1 MSIWGGITGG
11 LLGFVV
17 LGPIGALV
25 GSVIG
30 SNLSSRSKRKR
41 PNNFDKQ
48 VAFFAA
54 LFACLAKI
62 AKADGR
68 VDESE
73 IKKIEE
79 IISIKLNLNKEH
91 RKFAINIFQK
101 AKDDNV
107 SFESYA
113 SNIYQILSSS
123 QNSLLVFYEI
133 LFELALADGI
143 LHPKED
149 ELLKKIPRIFRFD
162 KNVYK
167 SLYEKYVDQNRNYY
181 EVLGLSENSS
191 FSEIKKAYL
200 KKRKE
205 FHPDTLIGKGL
216 PEEFIGKAKEKF
228 IEIQEAYEAVS
239 YTHLTLPTILR
250 V

>member
-216 PEEFIGKAKEKF
+216 PEEFIEKAKEKF
-228 IEIQEAYEAVS
+228 IEIQEAYEELEKR
-239 YTHLTLPTILR
+239 YQK
-250 V
+250 

>member
-30 SNLSSRSKRKR
+30 SNMSSRSKRR
-41 PNNFDKQ
+41 RLNNFDQQ

-68 VDESE
+68 VDEAE

-79 IISIKLNLNKEH
+79 IISSKLNLNREH
-91 RKFAINIFQK
+91 RNFAINIFQK

-107 SFESYA
+107 SFEAYA
-113 SNIYQILSSS
+113 SNLYQVLSSS
-123 QNSLLVFYEI
+123 PNSLMVFYEM

-143 LHPKED
+143 LHPDED
-149 ELLKKIPRIFRFD
+149 KLLKKIPRIFRFD
-162 KNVYK
+162 EKVYK
-167 SLYEKYVDQNRNYY
+167 SFYEKFVERANDYFKILGVD
-181 EVLGLSENSS
+181 ENAP
-191 FSEIKKAYL
+191 FNDIKKAYL

-216 PEEFIGKAKEKF
+216 PEEFIEKAKEKF
-228 IEIQEAYEAVS
+228 IEIQEAYEELEKR
-239 YTHLTLPTILR
+239 HQK
-250 V
+250 

>member
-30 SNLSSRSKRKR
+30 SNLSSRSSRTR

-73 IKKIEE
+73 VNKIEE
-79 IISIKLNLNKEH
+79 IISSKLNLKGEH

-107 SFESYA
+107 SFEAYA
-113 SNIYQILSSS
+113 KQLYSLLKQSP
-123 QNSLLVFYEI
+123 NSLLIFYEL
-133 LFELALADGI
+133 LFELAMADGE
-143 LHPKED
+143 LHPAEEKI
-149 ELLKKIPRIFRFD
+149 LKKVPNIFKLPLNTFKD
-162 KNVYK
+162 
-167 SLYEKYVDQNRNYY
+167 LYEKYVSNVIDHYQ
-181 EVLGLSENSS
+181 VLGVNKNMS
-191 FSEIKKAYL
+191 FSEIRKIYL

-205 FHPDTLIGKGL
+205 FHPDMLTSKGL
-216 PEEFIGKAKEKF
+216 PEELIEKAKIKF
-228 IEIQEAYEAVS
+228 IEIQEAYEELEKK
-239 YTHLTLPTILR
+239 HK
-250 V
+250 

>member
-101 AKDDNV
+101 AKDDNI

-205 FHPDTLIGKGL
+205 FHPDTLIGKGF

-228 IEIQEAYEAVS
+228 IEIQEAYEE
-239 YTHLTLPTILR
+239 LEKR
-250 V
+250 FQK

>member
-11 LLGFVV
+11 LVGFVV

-30 SNLSSRSKRKR
+30 SNISSRSKRRR
-41 PNNFDKQ
+41 PNNLDQQ

-68 VDESE
+68 VDEAE

-79 IISIKLNLNKEH
+79 IISSKLNLNKEH
-91 RKFAINIFQK
+91 RNFAINIFQK

-107 SFESYA
+107 SFEAYA
-113 SNIYQILSSS
+113 SNLFQVLSLSP
-123 QNSLLVFYEI
+123 NSLLVFYEM

-143 LHPKED
+143 LHPNED
-149 ELLKKIPRIFRFD
+149 ELLQKIPRIFRFD
-162 KNVYK
+162 EKVYK
-167 SLYEKYVDQNRNYY
+167 SLYEKFVDKTNDYFKT
-181 EVLGLSENSS
+181 LGVDENAS
-191 FSEIKKAYL
+191 FNEIKKAYL
-200 KKRKE
+200 KKKKE
-205 FHPDTLIGKGL
+205 FHPDTLL
-216 PEEFIGKAKEKF
+216 AKDFQKSLLKKLKKNLLKF
-228 IEIQEAYEAVS
+228 KK
-239 YTHLTLPTILR
+239 LTKS
-250 V
+250 

>member
-11 LLGFVV
+11 LLGFAV

-30 SNLSSRSKRKR
+30 SRISGNSSRKRL
-41 PNNFDKQ
+41 NNFDRQ

-54 LFACLAKI
+54 LFACLAKL

-73 IKKIEE
+73 VQKIEE
-79 IISIKLNLNKEH
+79 IISKKLNLSGEH
-91 RKFAINIFQK
+91 RNFAINIFQK
-101 AKDDNV
+101 AKDDKN
-107 SFESYA
+107 SFEAYA
-113 SNIYQILSSS
+113 SNLYKILSSS
-123 QNSLLVFYEI
+123 PNSLLVFYEI

-149 ELLKKIPRIFRFD
+149 ELLKKIPFIFKFD
-162 KNVYK
+162 KSVYDNF
-167 SLYEKYVDQNRNYY
+167 YEKYVSQNKSYY
-181 EVLGLSENSS
+181 KVLGVEENSS
-191 FSEIKKAYL
+191 FKDIKKSYL

-216 PEEFIGKAKEKF
+216 PEEFIEKAKEKF
-228 IEIQEAYEAVS
+228 IEIQEAYEELEKR
-239 YTHLTLPTILR
+239 HQK
-250 V
+250 

>member
-1 MSIWGGITGG
+1 MIEFTYRHIGPTDTSIDWM
-11 LLGFVV
+11 LNYLGYDS
-17 LGPIGALV
+17 LDALTDKLIPDDIQFNEKLNV
-25 GSVIG
+25 PDA
-30 SNLSSRSKRKR
+30 LSET
-41 PNNFDKQ
+41 
-48 VAFFAA
+48 VATER
-54 LFACLAKI
+54 LAKI

-191 FSEIKKAYL
+191 FTEIKKAYL

-228 IEIQEAYEAVS
+228 IEIQEAYEE
-239 YTHLTLPTILR
+239 LEKR
-250 V
+250 FQK

>member
-30 SNLSSRSKRKR
+30 SNLSSRCKRKR

-79 IISIKLNLNKEH
+79 IISIKLNLNREH

-191 FSEIKKAYL
+191 FTEIKKAYL

-228 IEIQEAYEAVS
+228 IEIQEAYEE
-239 YTHLTLPTILR
+239 LEKR
-250 V
+250 FQK

>member
-191 FSEIKKAYL
+191 FTEIKKAYL

-205 FHPDTLIGKGL
+205 FHPDTIIG
-216 PEEFIGKAKEKF
+216 
-228 IEIQEAYEAVS
+228 
-239 YTHLTLPTILR
+239 
-250 V
+250 

>member
-167 SLYEKYVDQNRNYY
+167 SLYEKYVDQNRNYF

-191 FSEIKKAYL
+191 FTEIKKAYL

-228 IEIQEAYEAVS
+228 IEIQEAYEE
-239 YTHLTLPTILR
+239 LEKR
-250 V
+250 FQK

>member
-143 LHPKED
+143 LHPNED

-167 SLYEKYVDQNRNYY
+167 SLY
-181 EVLGLSENSS
+181 
-191 FSEIKKAYL
+191 
-200 KKRKE
+200 
-205 FHPDTLIGKGL
+205 
-216 PEEFIGKAKEKF
+216 
-228 IEIQEAYEAVS
+228 
-239 YTHLTLPTILR
+239 
-250 V
+250 

>member
-79 IISIKLNLNKEH
+79 IISIKLNLNREH

-191 FSEIKKAYL
+191 FTEIKKAYL

-228 IEIQEAYEAVS
+228 IEIQEAYEE
-239 YTHLTLPTILR
+239 LEKR
-250 V
+250 FQK

>member
-17 LGPIGALV
+17 FGPLGALV

-30 SNLSSRSKRKR
+30 SNLSSRSRRKR

-73 IKKIEE
+73 INKIEE
-79 IISIKLNLNKEH
+79 IISKKLNLNKEH

-101 AKDDNV
+101 AKDDNI

-113 SNIYQILSSS
+113 TNLYQILSSS
-123 QNSLLVFYEI
+123 PNSLLVFYEI

-143 LHPKED
+143 LHPKEE
-149 ELLKKIPRIFRFD
+149 ELLKKIPRIFNFEH
-162 KNVYK
+162 NVYR
-167 SLYEKYVDQNRNYY
+167 SLYEKYVDRNRNFYK
-181 EVLGLSENSS
+181 VLGVKENSS
-191 FSEIKKAYL
+191 FSEIKKNYL

-216 PEEFIGKAKEKF
+216 PKEFIQKAKEKF
-228 IEIQEAYEAVS
+228 IEIQEAYEELEKI
-239 YTHLTLPTILR
+239 HQK
-250 V
+250 

>member
-30 SNLSSRSKRKR
+30 SNISSRSKRRR
-41 PNNFDKQ
+41 PNNFDQQ
-48 VAFFAA
+48 VAFFTA

-73 IKKIEE
+73 INKIEE
-79 IISIKLNLNKEH
+79 IISTKLNLNREH
-91 RKFAINIFQK
+91 RNFAINIFQK
-101 AKDDNV
+101 AKNDNV
-107 SFESYA
+107 SFEAYA
-113 SNIYQILSSS
+113 SNLYQVLSSS
-123 QNSLLVFYEI
+123 PNSLLVFYEI

-143 LHPKED
+143 LHPNED
-149 ELLKKIPRIFRFD
+149 NLLKQIPRIFKFD
-162 KNVYK
+162 EKVYK
-167 SLYEKYVDQNRNYY
+167 SLYEKFVDKTNDYFKT
-181 EVLGLSENSS
+181 LGVNEKATFN
-191 FSEIKKAYL
+191 EIKKAYL

-216 PEEFIGKAKEKF
+216 PEEFIEKAKEKF
-228 IEIQEAYEAVS
+228 IEIQEAYEELEKK
-239 YTHLTLPTILR
+239 HQK
-250 V
+250 

>member
-11 LLGFVV
+11 LLGFAV

-30 SNLSSRSKRKR
+30 SRISGNSSRKRL
-41 PNNFDKQ
+41 NNFDRQ

-54 LFACLAKI
+54 LFACLAKL

-73 IKKIEE
+73 VQKIEE
-79 IISIKLNLNKEH
+79 IISKKLNLSGEH
-91 RKFAINIFQK
+91 RNFAINIFQK
-101 AKDDNV
+101 AKDDKS
-107 SFESYA
+107 SFEAYA
-113 SNIYQILSSS
+113 SNLYKILSSS
-123 QNSLLVFYEI
+123 PNSLLVFYEI

-149 ELLKKIPRIFRFD
+149 ELLKKIPFIFKFD
-162 KNVYK
+162 KSVYDNF
-167 SLYEKYVDQNRNYY
+167 YEKYVSQNKSYY
-181 EVLGLSENSS
+181 KVLGVEENSS
-191 FSEIKKAYL
+191 FKSIKKSYL

-216 PEEFIGKAKEKF
+216 PEEFIEKAKEKF
-228 IEIQEAYEAVS
+228 IEIQEAYEELEKI
-239 YTHLTLPTILR
+239 HQK
-250 V
+250 

>member
-30 SNLSSRSKRKR
+30 SNISSKSKRKR
-41 PNNFDKQ
+41 PNNFDHQ

-68 VDESE
+68 VDEAE

-79 IISIKLNLNKEH
+79 IISRKLNLNKEH
-91 RKFAINIFQK
+91 RHFAINIFQK
-101 AKDDNV
+101 AKDDGV
-107 SFESYA
+107 SFEAYA
-113 SNIYQILSSS
+113 TNLYQILSSS
-123 QNSLLVFYEI
+123 PNSLLVFYEM

-143 LHPKED
+143 LHPNED
-149 ELLKKIPRIFRFD
+149 ELLKQIPRIFRFD
-162 KNVYK
+162 ENVYK
-167 SLYEKYVDQNRNYY
+167 SLYEKFVDKTNDYFKT
-181 EVLGLSENSS
+181 LGVNEKATFN
-191 FSEIKKAYL
+191 EIKKAYL

-216 PEEFIGKAKEKF
+216 PEEFIEKAKEKF
-228 IEIQEAYEAVS
+228 IEIQEAYEELEKR
-239 YTHLTLPTILR
+239 HQK
-250 V
+250 

>member
-30 SNLSSRSKRKR
+30 SNISSRTKRRK
-41 PNNFDKQ
+41 PNNFDQQ
-48 VAFFAA
+48 VAFFVA

-68 VDESE
+68 VDEAE

-79 IISIKLNLNKEH
+79 IISSKLNLNKEN
-91 RKFAINIFQK
+91 RNFAINVFQK

-107 SFESYA
+107 SFEAYA
-113 SNIYQILSSS
+113 SNLYQILSSS
-123 QNSLLVFYEI
+123 PNSLLVFYEM

-143 LHPKED
+143 LHPNED
-149 ELLKKIPRIFRFD
+149 VLLKKIPRIFRFD
-162 KNVYK
+162 EKVYK
-167 SLYEKYVDQNRNYY
+167 SLYEKFVEKTNDYFKTLGVD
-181 EVLGLSENSS
+181 ENAS

-216 PEEFIGKAKEKF
+216 PEEFIEKAKEKF
-228 IEIQEAYEAVS
+228 IEIQEAYEELEKR
-239 YTHLTLPTILR
+239 YQK
-250 V
+250 

>member
-123 QNSLLVFYEI
+123 QHSLLVFYEI

-149 ELLKKIPRIFRFD
+149 ELLKKIPRIFKFD

-191 FSEIKKAYL
+191 FTEIKKAYL

-228 IEIQEAYEAVS
+228 IEIQEAYEE
-239 YTHLTLPTILR
+239 LEKR
-250 V
+250 FQK